1 MSLLSLLRE
10 NKIEKTFDDLKNFG
24 DSLSGSNIVRY
35 EDSLD
40 LPIVAD
46 NKADWEILSNP
57 ERMRRK
63 YEFDDMKEVLYFV
76 NELYK
81 YQFDLNHH
89 CKILVDN
96 LKVTV
101 ETYTHS
107 FDGIT
112 ESDLK
117 IKKYSDELFGDLN
130 YFKRRNEY
138 NS

>member
-10 NKIEKTFDDLKNFG
+10 NKAEKTFDDLKYFG
-24 DSLSGSNIVRY
+24 DTLSGSNIVKY

-40 LPIVAD
+40 LPIVSSQESE
-46 NKADWEILSNP
+46 WEILSDP

-81 YQFDLNHH
+81 YQADLNHH
-89 CKILVDN
+89 CKILIDN

-117 IKKYSDELFGDLN
+117 IKKYSDELHGDIN
-130 YFKRRNEY
+130 YFKRKR
-138 NS
+138 

>member
-1 MSLLSLLRE
+1 VSLLSLLRE

>member
-1 MSLLSLLRE
+1 MSLLSLLNE
-10 NKIEKTFDDLKNFG
+10 NKSEKTFNDLKSFG
-24 DSLSGSNIVRY
+24 DTLSGSNIVKY
-35 EDSLD
+35 EDNLD
-40 LPIVAD
+40 LPIVT
-46 NKADWEILSNP
+46 NEQSEWEILSDP

-63 YEFDDMKEVLYFV
+63 YFFDDMKEVTYFF

-81 YQFDLNHH
+81 YQFNLNHH

-96 LKVTV
+96 LTVTV

-112 ESDLK
+112 ESDIK
-117 IKKYSDELFGDLN
+117 IKKYSDDLYGDLN
-130 YFKRRNEY
+130 YFKRKNEY

>member
-1 MSLLSLLRE
+1 MSLLSLLTE
-10 NKIEKTFDDLKNFG
+10 NKVEKTFDDLKNFG
-24 DSLSGSNIVRY
+24 DSLTGSNIVKY

-40 LPIVAD
+40 LPIASSKVSE
-46 NKADWEILSNP
+46 WEILSDP

-63 YEFDDMKEVLYFV
+63 YEFDDVKEVTYFF

-81 YQFDLNHH
+81 YQFNLNHH

-96 LKVTV
+96 LTVTV

-112 ESDLK
+112 ESDIK
-117 IKKYSDELFGDLN
+117 IKKYSDDLYGDLN
-130 YFKRRNEY
+130 YFKRKNEY

>member
-1 MSLLSLLRE
+1 MSLLSLLTE
-10 NKIEKTFDDLKNFG
+10 NRTEKTFDDLKNFG
-24 DSLSGSNIVRY
+24 DSLSGSNIVKY

-40 LPIVAD
+40 LPIATS
-46 NKADWEILSNP
+46 KESDWDILSDP

-63 YEFDDMKEVLYFV
+63 YEFDDIKEVLYFV

-81 YQFDLNHH
+81 YQSKLNHH
-89 CKILVDN
+89 CKILIDN

-117 IKKYSDELFGDLN
+117 IKKYSDELYGDLN
-130 YFKRRNEY
+130 YFKRKR
-138 NS
+138 

>member
-1 MSLLSLLRE
+1 VSLLSLLRE
-10 NKIEKTFDDLKNFG
+10 NKAEKTFSDLKNFG
-24 DSLSGSNIVRY
+24 DTLSGSNIVKY

-40 LPIVAD
+40 LPIVTD
-46 NKADWEILSNP
+46 KKGDWDILSDP

-112 ESDLK
+112 DSDLK
-117 IKKYSDELFGDLN
+117 IKKYSDELYGDLN
-130 YFKRRNEY
+130 
-138 NS
+138 